1 MAVSETDLELLD
13 AYLDDA
19 LEPGEG
25 ESLRARMADDAELVA
40 AMEQLRAE
48 RSVRRAFFASLE
60 PDGAQVEALV
70 SRVRREVDRRRHFT
84 GILRPL
90 RYVAGAAACIA
101 VGFFARGF
109 FSPRLDH
116 PGPRQPGVQVEQV
129 ATFQVTLR
137 DETGRV
143 VAVQRFDSIE
153 KAQEFAADLSRW
165 QSRTERVAS
174 GRVVLTADR
183 F

>member
-19 LEPGEG
+19 LEPHDSEA
-25 ESLRARMADDAELVA
+25 LRSRLATEADLQA
-40 AMEQLRAE
+40 AMHQLRAE
-48 RSVRRAFFASLE
+48 RSVRQSLFTSLE
-60 PDGAQVEALV
+60 PDDAQVEVFV
-70 SRVRREVDRRRHFT
+70 SRVCERMDRRRQFT

-90 RYVAGAAACIA
+90 RYLGGAAACVAI
-101 VGFFARGF
+101 GFFARGL
-109 FSPRLDH
+109 FSPGADH
-116 PGPRQPGVQVEQV
+116 AGPRQPGVQVEQV

-137 DETGRV
+137 DEAGRV

-153 KAQEFAADLSRW
+153 KAREFATDLSRW